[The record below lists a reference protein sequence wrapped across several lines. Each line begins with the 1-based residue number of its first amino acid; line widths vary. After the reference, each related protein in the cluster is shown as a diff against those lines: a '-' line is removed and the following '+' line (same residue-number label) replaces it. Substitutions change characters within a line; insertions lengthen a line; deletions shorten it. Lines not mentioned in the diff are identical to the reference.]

1 MSKVTPEETR
11 AAVKELE
18 RKNREGR
25 KNIVLGCQH
34 RVLIKSRRLTG
45 SAVYT
50 CEDCNGTVTVEDGQS
65 TDVIIRKMEE
75 FYAKF

>member
-1 MSKVTPEETR
+1 MKILPEETR
-11 AAVKELE
+11 QAVKELE

-34 RVLIKSRRLTG
+34 RVLIKDNPFAGHAT
-45 SAVYT
+45 YT
-50 CEDCNGTVTVEDGQS
+50 CEDCSGTVTVERGQS
-65 TDVIIRKMEE
+65 SEVAIRKMEE